1 MAIMRAGLE
10 LEVFLRHNGR
20 HSLATN
26 ILLIAHIVVV
36 LYQHMCMSPHTHTHT
51 CALPFIESLR
61 TILTRKLVLL
71 RDSIQLILP
80 SRPSHPA
87 GQLPLRSIVSDTL
100 AFLLFISLL
109 QNGLSPTGPRSTIL
123 YTLMTTIDQHNVRDG
138 QLNHLQKRLFIV
150 FSLH

>member
-1 MAIMRAGLE
+1 MVG
-10 LEVFLRHNGR
+10 
-20 HSLATN
+20 
-26 ILLIAHIVVV
+26 IASQQIANSPGVVV
-36 LYQHMCMSPHTHTHT
+36 LYQHMCMSPHTHT

-100 AFLLFISLL
+100 VVLLFISLL
-109 QNGLSPTGPRSTIL
+109 QNGLSPTRPRSTIL
-123 YTLMTTIDQHNVRDG
+123 YTLMTTTDQHNVRDG